1 MRIIYLIFLSILSV
15 FVSVQS
21 ASAQGA
27 IDSRGKDFWLTF
39 MPNFHGNA
47 GRDTLYIYIAA
58 SKTTTGVI
66 SYTNRNGNSF
76 QQPFSI
82 VDSTQIYTFKV
93 PWNDYELIGFMQNNI
108 IYQNNQVQVSA
119 RQSFHVT
126 ADEEVSVYALSQAV
140 TTSDAFL
147 VLPTDALGADYFVM
161 SYNSDG
167 TSNNG
172 QTTNGSSTPSQF
184 SIIATEDNTDIHIV
198 PTAPTYRSGM
208 NPIDI
213 TLMKGEVYLVQ
224 AAIAANYLR
233 GDLTGTRIKATKPVA
248 VFGGH
253 QRSKLP
259 VTFTMLGSRDFLC
272 EQMPPVNTWGKN
284 YFVTPYPQPGNMPN
298 VGTDLIRVIASVN
311 NTVLYLN
318 GTVIRQL
325 NAGQF
330 YEMPLTAAGFF
341 SATEPILVAQF
352 KQSSQVNGGNSILS
366 DPFMMIIPPR
376 EQYLR
381 SYRCTNAQ
389 AYESNATDPT
399 YFKQYMTV
407 IIPKDSLPT
416 LRIDGSPVS
425 PLRTGDIPAFP
436 SLNLCIA
443 YTYAWIEVPDG
454 VHTVEAGTPFGL
466 LVYGY
471 GFANSYGYV
480 GGMALNND
488 LRTTAVV
495 VQTGSDTT
503 ICSGGAI
510 QLIATGGDSTYWWS
524 PPDGLSCLNCPNP
537 IATPSKTTTYKV
549 HSVNDGGCDITD
561 SITVR
566 VHTGVIDAGSD
577 KTICAGDSA
586 QLTPSGGVAYIWSPV
601 DGLSCAACS
610 QPYAKPLVSTTYY
623 AIGVDSLGC
632 MATDSVKVLVNTPMA
647 NAGNDTA
654 TCKGGSVQLTAT
666 GGNYYQW
673 SPPDGLSCTSCASPI
688 ASPLQTT
695 TYTVVSSLS
704 PICSAVD
711 SVTVRVMEIHP
722 EAGND
727 TTICRGT
734 VATLHAS
741 GGFSYEWSPPDG
753 LSCTNCADPIAT
765 PQGTTTYHLLASAG
779 GCFGSDSVT
788 VTVSVPTAK
797 ATGDTMMCLGS
808 AAQLTGSGG
817 VTYAWSPATG
827 LSCTTCPNPIAT
839 PQYSTKYYLTT
850 TNAFGCEATDS
861 VRVRIRD
868 CSPTIVTYGS
878 MLLCDSMKTPIWIR
892 NREDVPVQLLGIF
905 PTGTSIND
913 DGFTITTP
921 QLPYTMQPYDSVE
934 VTAHFRPRQQR
945 AYSAAYRVF
954 TSNDSLQTIELS
966 GGGDF
971 AKVFYSL
978 NHDTATVAGNL
989 TFPLHLSARCDNWN
1003 NAKIYRFMADLIYGN
1018 RFLAYDSVLNYPTIG
1033 AALDNT
1039 WSLQVEE
1046 LPGKRDERILR
1057 ITGQGTTPMKSDGVL
1072 LDMSIGV
1079 LLADSLTFSPG
1090 FTVSL
1095 PDRPGCIEL
1104 EGYIQPVILDGC
1116 FAPARLVR
1124 FSSTGYSLAVK
1135 TIGTGSTAVD
1145 FAVGLSG
1152 RVRLDL
1158 YNSLGELVRPLLD
1171 QSTNEGTYRLAL
1183 PDDLPAG
1190 FYAVKMQTGVFT
1202 DVKTIVIVR

>member
-1 MRIIYLIFLSILSV
+1 MRILYLILLCILSLLT
-15 FVSVQS
+15 SAQS

-39 MPNFHGNA
+39 MPNFHTNT

-58 SKTTTGVI
+58 SKATTGVI
-66 SYTNRNGNSF
+66 SYTSRGGAAT
-76 QQPFSI
+76 QTPFSI
-82 VDSTQIYTFKV
+82 TDSTQIYTFKV
-93 PWNDYELIGFMQNNI
+93 PWNNYELIGFMQSNTIN
-108 IYQNNQVQVSA
+108 QNNQVQVNA
-119 RQSFHVT
+119 RQTFHVT
-126 ADEEVSVYALSQAV
+126 SDEEVSVYALSQAV

-147 VLPTDALGADYFVM
+147 VLPTDALGSEYFVM

-167 TSNNG
+167 TTTNG
-172 QTTNGSSTPSQF
+172 QTTSGGSTPSQF
-184 SIIATEDNTDIHIV
+184 SIIATEDNTDIHIN

-259 VTFTMLGSRDFLC
+259 VTYNTLASRDFLC

-311 NTVLYLN
+311 STVLYLN
-318 GTVIRQL
+318 GTVVRQL

-330 YEMPLTAAGFF
+330 YEMPLTAAGFL
-341 SATEPILVAQF
+341 SATAPVLVAQF
-352 KQSSQVNGGNSILS
+352 KQSSQVLGGNSILS

-389 AYESNATDPT
+389 AYESNSNDPT

-495 VQTGSDTT
+495 VETGSDTT
-503 ICSGGAI
+503 ICIGGSV
-510 QLIATGGDSTYWWS
+510 QLIATGGDSTYRWS
-524 PPDGLSCLNCPNP
+524 PPDGLSCTTCSNP
-537 IATPSKTTTYKV
+537 IATPSKTTTYTV
-549 HSVNDGGCDITD
+549 YSVNDGGCDITD

-566 VHTGVIDAGSD
+566 VRTGVIDAGGD

-632 MATDSVKVLVNTPMA
+632 MATDSVRVLVSTPMA
-647 NAGNDTA
+647 DAGNDTA
-654 TCKGGSVQLTAT
+654 TCKGGSVRLTAS
-666 GGNYYQW
+666 GGNYYQWSPPNGLSCTDCASPVASPLQTTTYHLISYLSPTCLAVDSVTVRVMEIQPQAGNDTIVCQGASATLHASGGFSYQW
-673 SPPDGLSCTSCASPI
+673 SPPDGLSCT
-688 ASPLQTT
+688 
-695 TYTVVSSLS
+695 
-704 PICSAVD
+704 D
-711 SVTVRVMEIHP
+711 
-722 EAGND
+722 
-727 TTICRGT
+727 
-734 VATLHAS
+734 
-741 GGFSYEWSPPDG
+741 
-753 LSCTNCADPIAT
+753 CADPIAT
-765 PQGTTTYHLLASAG
+765 PLMTTTYHLQARAG
-779 GCFGSDSVT
+779 ECYGTDSVT
-788 VTVSVPTAK
+788 VTVSVPIAL
-797 ATGDTMMCLGS
+797 ADGDTIVCLGES
-808 AAQLTGSGG
+808 VQLHGTGGIA
-817 VTYAWSPATG
+817 YRWSPSDG
-827 LSCTTCPNPIAT
+827 LSCTTCPDPVAT
-839 PQYSTKYYLTT
+839 PEVTTKYYLTT
-850 TNAFGCEATDS
+850 TNSTGCEATDS

-934 VTAHFRPRQQR
+934 ITAHFKPRQQR
-945 AYSAAYRVF
+945 AYLAAYRVF

-971 AKVFYSL
+971 AKVYYSL

-1018 RFLAYDSVLNYPTIG
+1018 RFLAYDSVRNYPTIG
-1033 AALDNT
+1033 AALDDT

-1135 TIGTGSTAVD
+1135 TTGTGGTAVD

-1190 FYAVKMQTGVFT
+1190 FYAVKMQTGVFA
-1202 DVKTIVIVR
+1202 DVKTVVIVR

>member
-741 GGFSYEWSPPDG
+741 GGFSYQWSPPDG

-934 VTAHFRPRQQR
+934 ITAHFRPRQQR

-1135 TIGTGSTAVD
+1135 TTGTGGTAVD